1 MTELK
6 IRLNGKD
13 MSIPYGTRIMDI
25 IGHDNTPSYSN
36 NPAAGAIVNGI
47 LVPLQEELK
56 GNADIQTVRLISPLG
71 KRIYRKTL
79 CFLLSYASSV
89 VSPERNLII
98 GHSLGDGYY
107 FRYRDPDPPKTEELI
122 RTMKAAVDADLPID
136 IVSLTYDEALEY
148 SESKK
153 LDETVKLLNTRN
165 SPLYKAARLGN
176 CIELYYEPVLPSAGY
191 LTLWELREYEDGLLL
206 RYPQSRSPYRLMEFT
221 DNPKLFEVFR
231 NNKRISELIGIS
243 SLGDLNQQIID
254 GSIDETTRLSETLL
268 RQNIMEIGRKIKEKG
283 YVRAVFIAGPSSSGK
298 TTFSMKLCD
307 ELRIH
312 GYKPLKLSLDDYYL
326 TGDLIPLDEN
336 GEKDFD
342 VLESLDLELFRRQLS
357 DLTAG
362 KSVHLAVHDFKEK
375 STSFREEP
383 SQMDADTILII
394 EGIHGLNPHLIPRTI
409 PEESIFRVYISAL
422 TEVNLDTRSRISTT
436 DNRILRR
443 MIRDNRTRGFDASE
457 TLSRFPSVERGEKN
471 HIFPFQNNA
480 DVMINSALEYELG
493 VLRPYAIP
501 LLRSVGKENK
511 EAYAQIETL
520 ERWGRSLLFQCS
532 DEEYS
537 LYFKRGLDKKDYD
550 AQIKEKLLC

>member
-25 IGHDNTPSYSN
+25 IGHDNTTSYSN

-56 GNADIQTVRLISPLG
+56 GNAEIQTVRLISPLG

-136 IVSLTYDEALEY
+136 IVSLTDDEALEY

-165 SPLYKAARLGN
+165 SPLYKAARLGD

-254 GSIDETTRLSETLL
+254 GSIDETIRLSETLL

-283 YVRAVFIAGPSSSGK
+283 SVRAVFIAGPSSSGK

-326 TGDLIPLDEN
+326 SGDLIPLDEN

-383 SQMDADTILII
+383 SRMDDDTILII
-394 EGIHGLNPHLIPRTI
+394 EGIHGLNPQLTAGFD
-409 PEESIFRVYISAL
+409 ESMIFRIYISAL
-422 TEVNLDTRSRISTT
+422 TQINLDTRSRISTT

-443 MIRDNRTRGFDASE
+443 MIRDSRTRGISPTE
-457 TLSRFPSVERGEKN
+457 TLSRWPSVERGEKN
-471 HIFPFQNNA
+471 NIFPFQNNA
-480 DVMINSALEYELG
+480 NSMINSALSYELAAL
-493 VLRPYAIP
+493 VPYTVP
-501 LLRSVGKENK
+501 LLRSVRKESG
-511 EAYAQIETL
+511 EPYIVA
-520 ERWGRSLLFQCS
+520 RRLLAF
-532 DEEYS
+532 
-537 LYFKRGLDKKDYD
+537 LDLILPMPDDMIPPDSILREFIGGSIYG
-550 AQIKEKLLC
+550 AI